1 VAIGHAK
8 TTCDRGVFLFQAN
21 GRARMRLLIASP
33 DPVNASNGTAIQD
46 LLKEQISM
54 NHPASGFT
62 LIELMIVVAIIGV
75 LAAIAVPSYMDYT
88 QRAKVSEMILASAPA
103 KMAATEYRVSSGDW
117 PTAEALALPAI
128 ETDIVSSIAWDAD
141 NNQIVMTGTD
151 DVGGLV
157 VYLQGDADSTGAVR
171 WDCCMAADA
180 TNKQLAPANCRDV
193 CGGDEID

>member
-1 VAIGHAK
+1 MKRH
-8 TTCDRGVFLFQAN
+8 
-21 GRARMRLLIASP
+21 S
-33 DPVNASNGTAIQD
+33 
-46 LLKEQISM
+46 
-54 NHPASGFT
+54 ASGFT

-103 KMAATEYRVSSGDW
+103 KMAATEYRVSSGGW

-128 ETDIVSSIAWDAD
+128 ETDIVSSIAWDAEND
-141 NNQIVMTGTD
+141 QIVMTGTD

-180 TNKQLAPANCRDV
+180 TNKQLAPANCRDA